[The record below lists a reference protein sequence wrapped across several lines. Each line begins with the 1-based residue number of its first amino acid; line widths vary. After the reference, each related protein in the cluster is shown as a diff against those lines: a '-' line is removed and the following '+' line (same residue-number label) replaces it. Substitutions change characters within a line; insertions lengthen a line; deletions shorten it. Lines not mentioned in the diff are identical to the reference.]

1 MYPVVSI
8 GTQDFEYIRKNH
20 YFYVDKTDFIHEWW
34 ENGDTVTLITR
45 PRRFGKTLTMSMLE
59 LFFSNQYAGRTELFE
74 GLSVWEDEKYR
85 QLQGSWPVIFISFA
99 GIKGNT
105 YEEIRE
111 SMIQTIIDLY
121 AKYRYLLES
130 DALNQQEKEYF
141 DYVKPG
147 MSDTVAA
154 MALHRLA
161 ICMYRY
167 YGKKVIILLD
177 EYDTPLHEA
186 YAYDFWDK
194 LIPFISKLFNCTFKT
209 NLYMER
215 SVLTGIT
222 RVSNESVFSDMNN
235 LEVVMTTSCKYE
247 SAFGFTEAEVCDAL
261 EVFGLSDQLGVVRY
275 WYDGFCFGNRKDIY
289 NPWSITKYLDSG
301 KFGTYWANTS
311 SNKLVGKL
319 IQEGSPELK
328 MDAEVLLAGN
338 AIQRSLEE
346 EIVFDQLDESESS
359 VWSLLLATGYL
370 RAEHP
375 LASHENGKTEN
386 EKSESEKSGNEES
399 ESEKSENEYVLSL
412 TNLEIKK
419 EFRKIIQRW
428 FANPSAR
435 YNDFIK
441 ALLLEDVDFMNRYMN
456 QVALQTFSFFDTGKQ
471 PSGETDPERFY
482 HGFVLGLIVD
492 LADRY
497 LIKSNRESGL
507 GRYDVVL
514 EPLRSDLKA
523 YVLEFK
529 VFNPAK
535 EKNLDETVKNAL
547 SQIEKMKYD
556 TELLARGISAD
567 RISHY
572 GFAFEGKH
580 VLIG

>member
-1 MYPVVSI
+1 MYPVISI

-20 YFYVDKTDFIHEWW
+20 FFYVDKTDFIREWW
-34 ENGDTVTLITR
+34 ENGDIVTLITR

-59 LFFSNQYAGRTELFE
+59 LFFSIQYAGRTDLFE
-74 GLSVWEDEKYR
+74 GLIIWENEKYR
-85 QLQGSWPVIFISFA
+85 KLHGSWPVIFISFA

-111 SMIQTIIDLY
+111 SLTQTIIDLY

-209 NLYMER
+209 NPYMER

-222 RVSNESVFSDMNN
+222 RVSKESVFSDMNN

-261 EVFGLSDQLGVVRY
+261 GTFGLSDQLEDVRY
-275 WYDGFCFGNRKDIY
+275 WYDGFCFGNRRDIY

-328 MDAEVLLAGN
+328 MDAEKLLAGN
-338 AIQRSLEE
+338 SIQRSLEE
-346 EIVFDQLDESESS
+346 EIAFDQLDESESS

-370 RAEHP
+370 RAEHILTSP
-375 LASHENGKTEN
+375 ENGKSEDEKFEN
-386 EKSESEKSGNEES
+386 K
-399 ESEKSENEYVLSL
+399 YALSL
-412 TNLEIKK
+412 TNLEVKK

-441 ALLLEDVDFMNRYMN
+441 ALLLEDLDFMNRYMN

-514 EPLRSDLKA
+514 EPLRSGLKA

-535 EKNLDETVKNAL
+535 EKDLDETVKNAHA
-547 SQIEKMKYD
+547 QIEKMKYD
-556 TELLARGISAD
+556 ADLLARGISAD

-572 GFAFEGKH
+572 GFAFEGKQ